1 LLNRLLPRQFDNS
14 YGGKVLAL
22 WLLGV
27 VTVVRIL
34 QSVLVMAN
42 GRYVVQSADGIP
54 LDAYPPTAAQTVV
67 ALFALLALQRLI
79 VSLLCLLALAR
90 YRSVVPLTCTMLVM
104 EQLARQVL
112 LQFVPLART
121 GAPPGPVVNVVLLG
135 LTVVAL
141 GLSLAGATAAP
152 AEECTKD
159 GGVC

>member
-1 LLNRLLPRQFDNS
+1 MLNRLLPKQFDNS
-14 YGGKVLAL
+14 YGGRALAF

-27 VTVVRIL
+27 VAVVRIL

-54 LDAYPPTAAQTVV
+54 LDAYPPTAAQTLVG
-67 ALFALLALQRLI
+67 LFGLLALQRLI

-90 YRSVVPLTCTMLVM
+90 YRSVVPLTCTILVL

-112 LQFVPLART
+112 LQFVPLVRT
-121 GAPPGPVVNVVLLG
+121 GAPPGPVVNIVLLG

-141 GLSLAGATAAP
+141 GLSLVGATVAP
-152 AEECTKD
+152 AEERT
-159 GGVC
+159 